1 MKKNGGG
8 FTILETMIVMT
19 VSATM
24 LASAIILFSG
34 QQRKTQ
40 FSQSLRDAESKI
52 QDVLNDVATGY
63 FPNAGSISCSANG
76 GNEPSINTLGAS
88 EQGSNYECVFMGKAL
103 WIRPDGFSIYPIVGN
118 RTLASSATT
127 TSTLATVR
135 PILPRSP
142 VESILIESKSFL
154 WDSRVYAIYWND
166 NANRSTNGAMIA
178 IASTANG
185 TGTASSGAGFNSGIQ
200 RLNMYS
206 SGVGIVA
213 PVSVNEAVASS
224 AESAM
229 KTALNS
235 ATLSWVPGNKV
246 VLCIEDSPSGAG
258 RQFGGIVI
266 TGGNEGVEARIQQFG
281 DGRQCA

>member
-63 FPNAGSISCSANG
+63 FPNAGDVSCSASSS
-76 GNEPSINTLGAS
+76 NEPSINTLGS
-88 EQGSNYECVFMGKAL
+88 TEQGSNFECVFMGKSL
-103 WIRPDGFSIYPIVGN
+103 WIRPDGFSVYPIVGN
-118 RTLASSATT
+118 RSLASSATPS
-127 TSTLATVR
+127 STLANVR
-135 PILPRSP
+135 PVLATSLN
-142 VESILIESKSFL
+142 ESRSFL
-154 WDSRVYAIYWND
+154 WDSRVYAVYWND
-166 NANRSTNGAMIA
+166 DTSRLTSGAMIA

-213 PVSVNEAVASS
+213 PVSANEATTSS

-246 VLCIEDSPSGAG
+246 VLCIEDSSSGAG

-266 TGGNEGVEARIQQFG
+266 TGGSEGVEARIQQSG
-281 DGRQCA
+281 DGQQCA